1 MSDSSIELVGLVAL
15 SAFPLSLLP
24 SYTPDDR
31 AYVKRRIDL
40 VDRLRRPAFSTARR
54 VSRLRRL
61 EPDYF
66 LILDSAYSSLSLSL
80 LLYREMV
87 RSHRFPPLPVAISF
101 LRSHRDVIAAR
112 RMDIRA
118 SVSAK

>member
-40 VDRLRRPAFSTARR
+40 ARRPAFSTARR

-66 LILDSAYSSLSLSL
+66 LILDSAYSSLSLSSL
-80 LLYREMV
+80 VPRNGSV
-87 RSHRFPPLPVAISF
+87 TSLPAITRRYFVS
-101 LRSHRDVIAAR
+101 SIASR
-112 RMDIRA
+112 CNCC
-118 SVSAK
+118 

>member
-40 VDRLRRPAFSTARR
+40 ARPFTTPR
-54 VSRLRRL
+54 V
-61 EPDYF
+61 
-66 LILDSAYSSLSLSL
+66 
-80 LLYREMV
+80 
-87 RSHRFPPLPVAISF
+87 
-101 LRSHRDVIAAR
+101 
-112 RMDIRA
+112 
-118 SVSAK
+118 

>member
-40 VDRLRRPAFSTARR
+40 ARLRRPAFSTARR

-66 LILDSAYSSLSLSL
+66 LILDSAYSSLSLFSCTEKWFGLIASRHYPSL
-80 LLYREMV
+80 F
-87 RSHRFPPLPVAISF
+87 RFF
-101 LRSHRDVIAAR
+101 DRIA
-112 RMDIRA
+112 M
-118 SVSAK
+118 